1 MPNPNNPFDAL
12 FNDALQAT
20 ANDPMPVP
28 GSPFYP
34 VFTQARQGKV
44 PEVQAETVYDDM
56 PKLTP
61 FKPGA
66 PFDADIAAGTP
77 LVLAPPK
84 TRLPGSPA
92 VRTYASRYYAFA
104 WWERDM
110 SGDKLTVYVNSAK
123 NLFQFKNYLEAYGP
137 NTKDAF
143 SYPIEI
149 APPAYAMKGA
159 GITDDCRTQR
169 IILIHTLLDLDRILQ
184 KTCRMHILSDNMVAR
199 LTTERNTYT
208 P

>member
-1 MPNPNNPFDAL
+1 MPNPNNPFDTM
-12 FNDALQAT
+12 FNDAMQAA
-20 ANDPMPVP
+20 ANDPVPVP

-34 VFTQARQGKV
+34 VFAQARQGKV

-56 PKLTP
+56 PKLKPFVPGTP
-61 FKPGA
+61 FGTN
-66 PFDADIAAGTP
+66 IAACTP
-77 LVLAPPK
+77 LVMVPPK

-110 SGDKLTVYVNSAK
+110 SGDELTVYANSAK
-123 NLFQFKNYLEAYGP
+123 NLFKFRNSPSAYGP
-137 NTKDAF
+137 NAKNAF

-149 APPAYAMKGA
+149 APPAYAMTGA
-159 GITDDCRTQR
+159 GIADDCRTQR
-169 IILIHTLLDLDRILQ
+169 IILVHTLLDLDRVLQ
-184 KTCRMHILSDNMVAR
+184 ETCHMRVLSDDMAAS
-199 LTTERNTYT
+199 LTTERNAYA